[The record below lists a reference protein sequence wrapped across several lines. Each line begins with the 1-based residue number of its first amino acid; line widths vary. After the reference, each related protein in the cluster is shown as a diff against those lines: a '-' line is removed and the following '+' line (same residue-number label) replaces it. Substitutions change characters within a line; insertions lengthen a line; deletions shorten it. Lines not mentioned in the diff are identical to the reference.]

1 MKFLNVTGFLEA
13 VAAKPLDTESTT
25 FNQDLKIV
33 RLIDY
38 LTTGI
43 DELFSD
49 DATNAGGKARAKS
62 RKGGRGSLS
71 PHKDYCISCV
81 NMIVTNKGLNSFSPL
96 SAEDVLV
103 PRIPAEYT
111 GDTENVESEWAF
123 IESCQ
128 EFMSRMSD
136 SATISLTTGGEDPK
150 NISSVFGI
158 QNRNKITK
166 DTRFYKAS
174 LLFGY
179 MIDENKLAY
188 VDGNQSGVVGI
199 APGYLNLDAD
209 MKYIDDSIEAQRP
222 LAVKLL
228 KEIFAAKPED
238 IVVTNENSGEAKN
251 DVKDLLAKFKSAVP
265 EDGNIFMSP
274 NEIKEYIPLF
284 EYFRLPADQR
294 AKNDDFFSILTKG
307 MTDLE
312 DKGVHFGENLQTAKN
327 IQQTI
332 MAGNYDLVV
341 GYSQEGDTTH
351 TETFQNKGEEIFV
364 GYLTNYAGQ
373 TNGEVIPV
381 YFTTQNPST
390 ISKMNASKG
399 KPLHVDTLKSSRTE
413 VPFKKLNTEGFA
425 KRTGGNEI
433 IFQLPIEIYSKA
445 GVQTQEPVQP
455 ATETPV
461 EQKPVTATTPK
472 ASKVA
477 KKAPAVAKPKK
488 DVQKAEAK
496 PAPTPE
502 PAAKQTATP
511 APKANEPESPAS
523 ILNRIG
529 KEYKAGNIGRKP
541 AIEQIRDEIESKTGK
556 KYDIPTIQKSFDKK
570 FPSTEERS
578 EKEIRRDDEYNA
590 LFTGDAK
597 DTRLAKSALP
607 RIKELAALGHQF
619 TPEEISNL
627 VNRGLNKA
635 DLDKA
640 IGKSTVM
647 EVRSSPVSFSLKALM
662 ENLSRRSIK

>member
-1 MKFLNVTGFLEA
+1 MKFHNVTGFLEA

-25 FNQDLKIV
+25 FNQDLQIV

-43 DELFSD
+43 DESFSD

-111 GDTENVESEWAF
+111 GDTDNVESEWAF

-150 NISSVFGI
+150 NISSVFGM

-188 VDGNQSGVVGI
+188 IDGNQSGVVGI
-199 APGYLNLDAD
+199 APGYLNLDAE

-222 LAVKLL
+222 LAVKLM
-228 KEIFAAKPED
+228 KEIFSANPED

-274 NEIKEYIPLF
+274 NAIKEYLPLF

-312 DKGVHFGENLQTAKN
+312 EKGVHFGENLQTAKN
-327 IQQTI
+327 AQHTI

-351 TETFQNKGEEIFV
+351 TETFKNKGEEIFV

-373 TNGEVIPV
+373 SNGEVIPV

-399 KPLHVDTLKSSRTE
+399 KPLHVDTLKSSKTE
-413 VPFKKLNTEGFA
+413 VPFKKLNTEGLA

-445 GVQTQEPVQP
+445 GVQTEQPVQP
-455 ATETPV
+455 AAETPV
-461 EQKPVTATTPK
+461 EQKPAVATTPK
-472 ASKVA
+472 AP
-477 KKAPAVAKPKK
+477 KKAPAGAKPQK
-488 DVQKAEAK
+488 DAQKAEAQPASI

-502 PAAKQTATP
+502 STPKPASKP
-511 APKANEPESPAS
+511 NEPESPAS

-570 FPSTEERS
+570 FPTNDERS

-590 LFTGDAK
+590 LFKGDAK

-607 RIKELAALGHQF
+607 RIKELANLGHQF
-619 TPEEISNL
+619 TPEEIANL

-635 DLDKA
+635 DLDKTL
-640 IGKSTVM
+640 GRSTVM
-647 EVRSSPVSFSLKALM
+647 EVRSSPNSFSLKALM
-662 ENLSRRSIK
+662 ENLSSRRIK

>member
-1 MKFLNVTGFLEA
+1 MKFHNVTGFLEA

-43 DELFSD
+43 DESFSD

-71 PHKDYCISCV
+71 PHKDFCISCV

-96 SAEDVLV
+96 SPEDVLV

-123 IESCQ
+123 IEGCQ

-136 SATISLTTGGEDPK
+136 SATISLTTGGEDPR
-150 NISSVFGI
+150 NISSVFGM

-166 DTRFYKAS
+166 DSRFYKAS

-188 VDGNQSGVVGI
+188 VDGSQSGVVGI
-199 APGYLNLDAD
+199 APGYLNLDAE
-209 MKYIDDSIEAQRP
+209 MKYIDDSIESQRP
-222 LAVKLL
+222 LAVKLM
-228 KEIFAAKPED
+228 KEIFAANPED
-238 IVVTNENSGEAKN
+238 IVVTNENSGEVKN
-251 DVKDLLAKFKSAVP
+251 DIKDLLSKFKSAVP

-274 NEIKEYIPLF
+274 NEIKEYLPLF

-312 DKGVHFGENLQTAKN
+312 EKGVHFGDNLQTAKN
-327 IQQTI
+327 IQHTI
-332 MAGNYDLVV
+332 MGGNYDLVV
-341 GYSQEGDTTH
+341 GYSQAGDTTH
-351 TETFQNKGEEIFV
+351 TETFKNKGEEIFV

-373 TNGEVIPV
+373 SNNEVIPV

-390 ISKMNASKG
+390 ISKMNENKG
-399 KPLHVDTLKSSRTE
+399 KPLHVGNLKSTKTE

-445 GVQTQEPVQP
+445 GVETEQPVQP

-461 EQKPVTATTPK
+461 EQKPVQQTAPK
-472 ASKVA
+472 AP
-477 KKAPAVAKPKK
+477 KKAPEGAKPKK
-488 DVQKAEAK
+488 AAQKVETKPETVKEVAPVEK
-496 PAPTPE
+496 PAP
-502 PAAKQTATP
+502 KQ
-511 APKANEPESPAS
+511 APKANEPETPAA

-529 KEYKAGNIGRKP
+529 KEYKAGNIGRKS
-541 AIEQIRDEIESKTGK
+541 ALEQIRDEIESKTGK
-556 KYDIPTIQKSFDKK
+556 KYDIPTIQKTFDKK
-570 FPSTEERS
+570 FPSNDERS
-578 EKEIRRDDEYNA
+578 ESEIRRDDEYNA
-590 LFTGDAK
+590 LFKGDAK

-607 RIKELAALGHQF
+607 RIKSLADLGHKF

-635 DLDKA
+635 DLDRTL
-640 IGKSTVM
+640 GKSTVM

-662 ENLSRRSIK
+662 ENLSSRSIK